1 MDIQTEKLDLITW
14 LTQLNDES
22 VINEIKALRKER
34 QEDWW
39 DMLRKDQREDIEE
52 GLEDLRLGRKK
63 SAAQILAKYK

>member
-22 VINEIKALRKER
+22 VIKEIKALRKEK

-39 DMLRKDQREDIEE
+39 DMLRKDQRDDIEA
-52 GLEDLRLGRKK
+52 GLADLRLGRKK
-63 SAAQILAKYK
+63 SAAQVLAKYK